1 MALFLLFLRECGDE
15 SLVEYIT
22 LLEERIFFCHFPLD
36 ALRLAFTIALG
47 RESLFFYP
55 MLDEILYWSEPRQS
69 VWADNSIVTLGFS
82 FSSFTSSS
90 RAVCDS
96 GRSVAL
102 SKS

>member
-22 LLEERIFFCHFPLD
+22 LLEERIFFCHLPFD

-55 MLDEILYWSEPRQS
+55 RSLYWSEPRQS